1 MTMTTTIKYSGCDT
15 IPPDQGLINE
25 GWAFRGVPLRGYSRG
40 IDDILELYEELGFE
54 VRLEQHHTDLSEM
67 LDDMARKL
75 EDLKMSVDS
84 IEVRLGKNPFTRDHF
99 RKEADDEAT
108 WRHIWAGD
116 DD

>member
-1 MTMTTTIKYSGCDT
+1 MMRVKFID
-15 IPPDQGLINE
+15 E
-25 GWAFRGVPLRGYSRG
+25 GWALCGVPLRGYSRG

-99 RKEADDEAT
+99 RKETNGDEAD

-116 DD
+116 ND

>member
-1 MTMTTTIKYSGCDT
+1 M
-15 IPPDQGLINE
+15 N
-25 GWAFRGVPLRGYSRG
+25 
-40 IDDILELYEELGFE
+40 DDDDDLEKLNRSFILLS
-54 VRLEQHHTDLSEM
+54 HHVTQR

-116 DD
+116 ND

>member
-1 MTMTTTIKYSGCDT
+1 MMRVKFID
-15 IPPDQGLINE
+15 E
-25 GWAFRGVPLRGYSRG
+25 GWALRGVPLRGYSRG

-54 VRLEQHHTDLSEM
+54 VRLEQHHTDLSEVCEGCSER

-99 RKEADDEAT
+99 RKEAND
-108 WRHIWAGD
+108 GD

>member
-1 MTMTTTIKYSGCDT
+1 MMRVKFID
-15 IPPDQGLINE
+15 E

-54 VRLEQHHTDLSEM
+54 VRLEQHHTDRSER

-99 RKEADDEAT
+99 RKEANGDEAD

-116 DD
+116 ND